1 MKIRVDRRVVS
12 EYDLAFR
19 EISRYPYKSTVRG
32 IDSEAVTQAE
42 NHDGGNQA
50 VSQTFRDSKAVASAR

>member
-1 MKIRVDRRVVS
+1 MS
-12 EYDLAFR
+12 FLNTTWHFR